1 MAYKGETFHW
11 IGNLLN
17 LKLSDQQSLTR
28 ILVVKTKPHEFYG
41 SPIYLD
47 ALFLS
52 YKCSR
57 WD

>member
-1 MAYKGETFHW
+1 MAYKGETFHL

-28 ILVVKTKPHEFYG
+28 IVVVKTEPHEFYG
-41 SPIYLD
+41 SRSYLD

-57 WD
+57 